1 MTQSPHR
8 CDVWWARLGTP
19 DKARPVV
26 LVSREDA
33 YRVRAHITVAPVT
46 SRLRPIRTHVAIGH
60 AEGLSKPSAVNCG
73 LLLTIPREELIERVG
88 ALGETKARELDEALR
103 FALGLE

>member
-1 MTQSPHR
+1 MTGEPHR
-8 CDVWWARLGTP
+8 GDVWWARLPRP

-33 YRVRAHITVAPVT
+33 YRVRAHITVAPIT
-46 SRLRPIRTHVAIGH
+46 SRVRPIGTHVAIGH

-73 LLLTIPREELIERVG
+73 LLLTIPRDELIERVG
-88 ALGETKARELDEALR
+88 ALGEAKVRALDEALR